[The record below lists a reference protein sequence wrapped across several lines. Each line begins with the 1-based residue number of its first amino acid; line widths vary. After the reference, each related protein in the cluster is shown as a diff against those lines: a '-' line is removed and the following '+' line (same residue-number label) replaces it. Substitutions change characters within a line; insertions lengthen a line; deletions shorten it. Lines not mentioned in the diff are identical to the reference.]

1 LIASGAVYF
10 VKIRSVGGAVADV
23 HPDATAY
30 ANRSANFSL
39 TAFGA
44 DRDRVNAAWAELYPH
59 FTGLYVNFET
69 DLRPERLDDAYPG
82 ATLLRLRGLKS
93 RYDPDKVFRDNF
105 NTAPTVL
112 TVA

>member
-1 LIASGAVYF
+1 
-10 VKIRSVGGAVADV
+10 
-23 HPDATAY
+23 
-30 ANRSANFSL
+30 
-39 TAFGA
+39 
-44 DRDRVNAAWAELYPH
+44 
-59 FTGLYVNFET
+59 LYVNFET